1 MQTIQEYQSKNSV
14 LSDDL
19 ETVYEQDLLSKLIE
33 VSKSKQKPLLVKD
46 ENKKPVGIITQSD
59 LLKAVVEGGD
69 GE

>member
-1 MQTIQEYQSKNSV
+1 M
-14 LSDDL
+14 SDDL
-19 ETVYEQDLLSKLIE
+19 ETVYEHDLLSKLIE